1 MENKAIKAS
10 AGTGKTYN
18 LAMRF
23 LRLIQEGAS
32 PASIVA
38 LTFSNKAAGEILDK
52 IITES
57 LKLIED
63 ETALQQAA
71 QKGYICPDSSAEQLR
86 RILYSLLTCRERLQI
101 STIDSFFMQ
110 ILQAFPIE
118 CGIAGNITM
127 IEEEDDRPRLQA
139 LLKLFVNAK
148 DQERRTL
155 LEHLK
160 DISFGNE
167 EKSMNKLMKDFLRN
181 TYPVFLDN
189 PKQCLWEN
197 SNAIWSGC
205 APEEKLDDKQL
216 QEIIKKI
223 SNDAFLT
230 HQIVNRESKSCEG
243 LRTHFKN
250 FAEDAKNYAT
260 VRKFQ
265 KDGYF
270 KYLFAPF
277 YKDPDLLWNNAAIRL
292 TFGKD
297 SEKNPG
303 INEYVLGGEL
313 ASCFRTLVRYLL
325 TVEFRYVSQKTS
337 AMYKIFAEFDKTYA
351 ISARNAG
358 LLTFNDVAYLILGD
372 KLPYANTQTLEE
384 RIDAKT
390 DHYMLDEFQD
400 TSNRQ
405 WDILSNLANEAIFN
419 DPATSGRN
427 RSFFFVGD
435 VKQSIYQ
442 WRQGNPKLF
451 DVILHG
457 ECDKENPI
465 QCDTMELSYRSSEPV
480 IETVNKVFLSGRF
493 PEEDSE
499 GMLKNMIAK
508 MEFKQHESAPSAAAQ
523 PGCVMMFEM
532 DKENIPLKALAIAEL
547 IKKLNISESLIL
559 LKLKALAIAELIKKL
574 NPFNREKPL
583 TVGILVRKNDTGRN
597 LADLLIAEGLNVTVD
612 GKLDPAQSLV
622 FTAYRQLLRRAAHPG
637 DKMAQAF
644 LDMLRFNGQ
653 KVNLPDAEKTRK
665 IIAQQG
671 FHALTRNFL
680 QHFDNMTAFD
690 RARMEVV
697 EKAALQADLTKKK
710 TIDEYL
716 EELELLKGV
725 GSSNSNTVQILTI
738 HKSKGLD
745 FDIVIMPETAYHNG
759 NILKQTHSNSVAVC
773 KDPASGKDTQWISFL
788 PHSAFIPLIPEFR
801 KYSQEADSA
810 ACYENLCNLYVAMTR
825 ARNALYIFNDPESG
839 KSVQYADFL
848 RAALKNEGD
857 SEIRTEAAAF
867 GDELKYVSEVSYAC
881 GKPGWYLQEQEQK
894 QKQEQ
899 KEKSRRPSKL
909 AAKQEKDF
917 RLKLRDESRNA
928 TIHPVERICRIKP
941 SAGHETEQSYIFR
954 SQTAADLGTRLH
966 EILAGF
972 EFYTN
977 AADVSSFLQNRC
989 TSSEEVALLTK
1000 FFESEKIQKILQK
1013 PEGKYALWR
1022 EKRFLAKLENSIVN
1036 GCFDRVMIR
1045 YADDSSPIEA
1055 EILDYKSDRD
1065 AAPELLHER
1074 HAPQLDLYRK
1084 VLANLIG
1091 LSAQKIRC
1099 SILSVRH
1106 GFAVS
1111 F

>member
-18 LAMRF
+18 LAMRY

-63 ETALQQAA
+63 ETELLQAV
-71 QKGYICPDSSAEQLR
+71 QKGYICPDSNAEQLHG
-86 RILYSLLTCRERLQI
+86 ILYSLLTCRERLQI

-118 CGIAGNITM
+118 SGIAGNITM

-139 LLKLFVNAK
+139 LLKLFVDAK
-148 DQERRTL
+148 DQERGTL

-167 EKSMNKLMKDFLRN
+167 EKSMNKLMKDFLRS

-189 PKQCLWEN
+189 PQKSFWDD
-197 SNAIWSGC
+197 SKTIWSDYD
-205 APEEKLDDKQL
+205 PRRKLNDKQL
-216 QEIIKKI
+216 KEIIEQI
-223 SNDAFLT
+223 SNEAFLT

-250 FAEDAKNYAT
+250 FVEDAKNYAS

-265 KDGYF
+265 KDDYF

-277 YKDPDLLWNNAAIRL
+277 HENPDLLWNNAVIRL
-292 TFGKD
+292 TFGRD
-297 SEKNPG
+297 SKKNPG
-303 INEYVLGGEL
+303 SNEYDLGWEL
-313 ASCFRTLVRYLL
+313 ASCFRTLVRHLL
-325 TVEFRYVSQKTS
+325 TVEFEYITQKNS
-337 AMYKIFAEFDKTYA
+337 AMYNIFAAFDKTYA

-358 LLTFNDVAYLILGD
+358 LLTFNDVAYLIHGNENGF
-372 KLPYANTQTLEE
+372 PYANTQTLEE
-384 RIDAKT
+384 RIDAKN

-405 WDILSNLANEAIFN
+405 WDILSNLADEAILN
-419 DPATSGRN
+419 DPGTSGRN

-451 DVILHG
+451 DVILHD
-457 ECDKENPI
+457 ERYKTNPI
-465 QCDTMELSYRSSEPV
+465 QCDTLELSYRSSVPV

-499 GMLKNMIAK
+499 GMLKDTIAK
-508 MEFKQHESAPSAAAQ
+508 MEFKPHASAHSAVAK

-547 IKKLNISESLIL
+547 IKKLN
-559 LKLKALAIAELIKKL
+559 
-574 NPFNREKPL
+574 PFNRKKPL

-597 LADLLIAEGLNVTVD
+597 LADQLIAEGLNVTVD
-612 GKLDPAQSLV
+612 GKLDPAQSLA

-644 LDMLRFNGQ
+644 LNMLRFNGQ

-671 FHALTRNFL
+671 FHALTRIFL

-697 EKAALQADLTKKK
+697 EKAALQADLTGKR

-716 EELELLKGV
+716 EELELLKGI

-759 NILKQTHSNSVAVC
+759 NILKQKHSNSVAVC
-773 KDPASGKDTQWISFL
+773 KDPVSGKDTKWISFL
-788 PHSAFIPLIPEFR
+788 PHSAFLPLIPEFR
-801 KYSQEADSA
+801 KYSGEADSA

-825 ARNALYIFNDPESG
+825 AKNALYIFNDATSG

-848 RAALKNEGD
+848 RATLKNEGD
-857 SEIRTEAAAF
+857 PEIRMEAAAF
-867 GDELKYVSEVSYAC
+867 GDELKYVSGVSYAC
-881 GKPGWYLQEQEQK
+881 GKPGWYLQGP
-894 QKQEQ
+894 EQ
-899 KEKSRRPSKL
+899 KEKRFKPSEL

-917 RLKLRDESRNA
+917 RIKLREESRIT
-928 TIHPVERICRIKP
+928 TIHPVERPCRIKP
-941 SAGHETEQSYIFR
+941 SAGHEMEQTYVFR
-954 SQTAADLGTRLH
+954 PQTAADLGTRLH
-966 EILAGF
+966 EILAGV
-972 EFYTN
+972 EFYSG
-977 AADVSSFLQNRC
+977 AADVSSFLQDRC
-989 TSSEEVALLTK
+989 TSSEEVAILTK
-1000 FFESEKIQKILQK
+1000 FFESEEIQKILQK
-1013 PEGKYALWR
+1013 PEGKHALWR
-1022 EKRFLAKLENSIVN
+1022 EKRFLSKLENGIVN

-1045 YADDSSPIEA
+1045 YADDGTPAEA

-1065 AAPELLHER
+1065 ADPDILRER
-1074 HAPQLDLYRK
+1074 HAPQLELYRK

-1091 LSAQKIRC
+1091 LSELQIRC
-1099 SILSVRH
+1099 TLLSVRY

>member
-18 LAMRF
+18 LAMRY

-57 LKLIED
+57 LKMIEG
-63 ETALQQAA
+63 EKELQQAV
-71 QKGYICPDSSAEQLR
+71 QQGYICPDSNAEQLR
-86 RILYSLLTCRERLQI
+86 GILHSLLACRERLQI

-118 CGIAGNITM
+118 SGIAGNISM

-139 LLKLFVNAK
+139 LLKLFVSADDK
-148 DQERRTL
+148 KRRTL

-167 EKSMNKLMKDFLRN
+167 EKSMNRLMKDFLRY

-265 KDGYF
+265 KNDYF

-277 YKDPDLLWNNAAIRL
+277 HENPDLLWNNAAIRL

-297 SEKNPG
+297 SAKNPG

-358 LLTFNDVAYLILGD
+358 LLTFNDVAFLIRGESNEIS
-372 KLPYANTQTLEE
+372 YSNTLTLEE

-400 TSNRQ
+400 TSNQQ
-405 WDILSNLANEAIFN
+405 WKILENLADEAILN
-419 DPATSGRN
+419 DPGTSGRN

-451 DVILHG
+451 DAILN
-457 ECDKENPI
+457 DKRYEDNKI
-465 QCDTMELSYRSSEPV
+465 RKIRCDTLELSYRSSLPV
-480 IETVNKVFLSGRF
+480 IETVNKVFLSGKF
-493 PEEDSE
+493 PGEDSE
-499 GMLKNMIAK
+499 GMLKKTIAK
-508 MEFKQHESAPSAAAQ
+508 MGFKSHDSAPSAAAQ

-532 DKENIPLKALAIAEL
+532 DEKN
-547 IKKLNISESLIL
+547 SRR
-559 LKLKALAIAELIKKL
+559 KALAIAELIKKL
-574 NPFNREKPL
+574 NPFNRKKPL
-583 TVGILVRKNDTGRN
+583 TVGILVRKNDTGRD

-612 GKLDPAQSLV
+612 GKLDPAQSLA
-622 FTAYRQLLRRAAHPG
+622 FSAYRQMLRLAAHPG

-644 LDMLRFNGQ
+644 LDMLHFNGQ
-653 KVNLPDAEKTRK
+653 NVNLPDAEKTRK

-697 EKAALQADLTKKK
+697 EKAALLADQAEKM

-716 EELELLKGV
+716 VELDLLKGA
-725 GSSNSNTVQILTI
+725 GSSNRNTVQILTI

-745 FDIVIMPETAYHNG
+745 FDIVIMPETSNG
-759 NILKQTHSNSVAVC
+759 NILKQKHSNSVAVC
-773 KDPASGKDTQWISFL
+773 KDTETGRKTQWISFL

-801 KYSQEADSA
+801 KYSQEADSE

-825 ARNALYIFNDPESG
+825 ARNALYIFNDPPPKKFNDPPPK
-839 KSVQYADFL
+839 KSSAVQYSDFL
-848 RAALKNEGD
+848 RAALAGTSDPAIMAQAKVFAETIENID
-857 SEIRTEAAAF
+857 S
-867 GDELKYVSEVSYAC
+867 VSYAC
-881 GKPGWYLQEQEQK
+881 DDPQWYQQQE
-894 QKQEQ
+894 
-899 KEKSRRPSKL
+899 KEEKAKDTPSKR
-909 AAKQEKDF
+909 EENF
-917 RLKLRDESRNA
+917 RLWLRKESRIE
-928 TIHPVERICRIKP
+928 TIIPAERPCRIKP
-941 SAGHETEQSYIFR
+941 SATHETEQTYFFCER
-954 SQTAADLGTRLH
+954 KAANLGSRLH
-966 EILAGF
+966 NILAAF
-972 EFYTN
+972 EFYTGE
-977 AADVSSFLQNRC
+977 ADVCDFLQNHC
-989 TSSEEVALLTK
+989 TTPEEVRLLTSFFQSEE
-1000 FFESEKIQKILQK
+1000 IRNILRK
-1013 PEGKYALWR
+1013 PEGKHTLWR
-1022 EKRFLAKLENSIVN
+1022 EKRFLSSLGSGIVN
-1036 GCFDRVMIR
+1036 GCFDRVLIR
-1045 YADDSSPIEA
+1045 YAEDGTLADA

-1065 AAPELLHER
+1065 VTPEILQER

-1084 VLANLIG
+1084 VLAKLTG
-1091 LSAQKIRC
+1091 LSTEKIRC
-1099 SILSVRH
+1099 TLLSVRY